1 MTADLLSCAVCGG
14 TLKPRQR
21 RCCSRRCAL
30 RAGFTPQSLQA
41 RAALKA
47 ALDAVPAAVI
57 DGPIDTARRFK
68 QVHHLATT
76 ALHRRAGWRLC
87 EHWLAEL
94 GKAAGT

>member
-1 MTADLLSCAVCGG
+1 MADLLSCSVCGA

-30 RAGFTPQSLQA
+30 KAGHTPQSMQA
-41 RAALKA
+41 RAALRA

-57 DGPIDTARRFK
+57 DGPIDRARNFK
-68 QVHHLATT
+68 HAHHRASV

-87 EHWLAEL
+87 EFWLAEL